1 MCAAILAAL
10 MVAGCGEDTV
20 KPISRNLPP
29 ETIASLPDDLDPDH
43 QVPYTQT
50 LSWWGEDV
58 DGEVTH
64 YLFRFL
70 YDVDEWCAPD
80 SAWHRTTATESTF
93 YLPVTDGQAAHSF
106 EVKAVDDDGAEDPT
120 PARVNL
126 YVRNSPPEVFF
137 GEPRLL
143 PDTTLTAVSFSWT
156 GRDTVD
162 GSETIREYLIWL
174 DGEETP
180 RVVDRL
186 VTSYTFLREDLEDP
200 SIPAGG
206 GTTRTVYIQAVDSG
220 CDTSETLSHA
230 WYVRQPNGR
239 ILLVDDVP
247 NRLLGAILSDQFY
260 RQTLNTLADE
270 GEPYTLLEFETH
282 GEFVRVE
289 DVYPNLE
296 PFDVVLWYTGRDSMG
311 SDNLRFAETGLREY
325 LDTGGS
331 LFLVT
336 WNALGTRGIFTAE
349 FGLDYL
355 GVEALYLNIAADIPG
370 SNFDIRTTQLIQPGQ
385 GTELE
390 TLKGSVTQ
398 IWVEHMNPVE
408 GVDILYHPPGYA
420 GIERA
425 VVMRHPLPAGG
436 SVVYASSA
444 FEFCN
449 GLGNAQAQ
457 VQRIVGD
464 LLP

>member
-311 SDNLRFAETGLREY
+311 SEPAVRRDRPPGIPRHRRFA
-325 LDTGGS
+325 
-331 LFLVT
+331 V
-336 WNALGTRGIFTAE
+336 
-349 FGLDYL
+349 
-355 GVEALYLNIAADIPG
+355 PG
-370 SNFDIRTTQLIQPGQ
+370 DL
-385 GTELE
+385 
-390 TLKGSVTQ
+390 
-398 IWVEHMNPVE
+398 
-408 GVDILYHPPGYA
+408 
-420 GIERA
+420 ERA
-425 VVMRHPLPAGG
+425 RNPRDLHCGIRSRLPRCRGALPEHRGGHPGFQFRHPNHTTDSARPGNGAGNTERLGDPDLGGAHEPGRGRRHPLPPARLCGDRAR
-436 SVVYASSA
+436 SRDASSPA
-444 FEFCN
+444 SRGIR
-449 GLGNAQAQ
+449 GLC
-457 VQRIVGD
+457 
-464 LLP
+464 